1 MPRKK
6 DYSAWSKQDLI
17 QRIHALE
24 KRKKYGLVW
33 DEEHTPEEF
42 EKEARDALPVLQAVP
57 SKAIHSSPD
66 DPTHILIEGD
76 NFHALSALNY
86 THEKAVD
93 VIYID
98 PPYNTGNQD
107 FRYNDKFVEKEDAY
121 RHSKWLSFMD
131 KRLRLAKNL
140 LKDTGVIFISIDD
153 NEMAQLKILCD
164 EIFGSTPLGIFI
176 WKARSGKGGTA
187 DQVASLHEY
196 ILCYARDKRVAR
208 LKPDTRIGSRTK
220 ERLRQWGQGDSKK
233 DRETMY
239 FGIPAPDGTLAY
251 PIKDDGTEGRW
262 RVGQKEA
269 NRLLEANELEF
280 EFSEGKW
287 KVYRIFSEDNITET
301 ATDSLL
307 LNVGTA
313 TDGTKEILKIFG
325 KKVFDTAKPTSLI
338 LHLLDLM
345 LYDMRSG
352 IVLDFFAGSG
362 ATGDAVLQLNKNQKR
377 FQFILA
383 TNNEKNICTEV
394 CYPRLKQVIQGYD
407 FEGTERKVLFE
418 EKLSLTKM
426 RKAAEIYT
434 EYEEARDA
442 NETEFDSL
450 KGEFREN
457 ILRLWGI
464 DYIDDHI
471 EGLGGNLNYYRTAF
485 VPAAPT
491 DANKETLTL
500 RSVEMLCLRENT
512 FEFVRENAVWK
523 IFKNQ
528 ARYTAILF
536 DNLAIPKFKKEL
548 A

>member
-33 DEEHTPEEF
+33 DAEHTPEEF
-42 EKEARDALPVLQAVP
+42 EKEAKDALPVLKAVP
-57 SKAIHSSPD
+57 DKAIHSSPD

-164 EIFGSTPLGIFI
+164 EIFGEANFVANIIWQKKFSRQSDARFLSST
-176 WKARSGKGGTA
+176 T
-187 DQVASLHEY
+187 EY
-196 ILCYARDKRVAR
+196 ILTYAKSIGNFEINLLPRTEKQDNRYKNVDNDPRGPWS
-208 LKPDTRIGSRTK
+208 PDNMVVKTYSAK
-220 ERLRQWGQGDSKK
+220 YD
-233 DRETMY
+233 
-239 FGIPAPDGTLAY
+239 Y
-251 PIKDDGTEGRW
+251 PIKTPTGRVVNPARGFCWRFSKEKFEELVADNRIWFGATGNNIPRLKRFLSEVQQGLVPVTLWDRDFAGDTQEGVREVKEIVTEA
-262 RVGQKEA
+262 K
-269 NRLLEANELEF
+269 F
-280 EFSEGKW
+280 
-287 KVYRIFSEDNITET
+287 DNPKPVK
-301 ATDSLL
+301 LL
-307 LNVGTA
+307 LRILEISTFKESDA
-313 TDGTKEILKIFG
+313 T
-325 KKVFDTAKPTSLI
+325 
-338 LHLLDLM
+338 
-345 LYDMRSG
+345 
-352 IVLDFFAGSG
+352 VLDFFAGSG
-362 ATGDAVLQLNKNQKR
+362 TTAHAVAEINKQDGGKR
-377 FQFILA
+377 RAILC
-383 TNNEKNICTEV
+383 TNNENEIAAKI
-394 CYPRLKQVIQGYD
+394 CYPRTRRVIKGYKS
-407 FEGTERKVLFE
+407 ESGNKI
-418 EKLSLTKM
+418 
-426 RKAAEIYT
+426 A
-434 EYEEARDA
+434 
-442 NETEFDSL
+442 
-450 KGEFREN
+450 
-457 ILRLWGI
+457 
-464 DYIDDHI
+464 
-471 EGLGGNLNYYRTAF
+471 GLGGNLNYYRTAF

-491 DANKETLTL
+491 DANKEMLTL

-548 A
+548 AKLDLPISVYIFSLGDETFDDEFEDLADRVSVRAIPEAILRVYRRIYM

>member
-33 DEEHTPEEF
+33 DAEHTPEEF
-42 EKEARDALPVLQAVP
+42 EKEAKDALPVLKAVP
-57 SKAIHSSPD
+57 DKAIHSSPD

-164 EIFGSTPLGIFI
+164 EIFGEENLVQVLI
-176 WKARSGKGGTA
+176 WHSKYTVSNDAKFFSK
-187 DQVASLHEY
+187 QHEY
-196 ILCYARDKRVAR
+196 VLCYARNIRRAKIN
-208 LKPDTRIGSRTK
+208 LLPRT
-220 ERLRQWGQGDSKK
+220 D
-233 DRETMY
+233 
-239 FGIPAPDGTLAY
+239 
-251 PIKDDGTEGRW
+251 
-262 RVGQKEA
+262 
-269 NRLLEANELEF
+269 EANERYSNPDDDPRGVWKPTPLHAKSGTEKSKYEF
-280 EFSEGKW
+280 QFNNGVKWYPPEGRYPRFSQNTLRELD
-287 KVYRIFSEDNITET
+287 EDNRIW
-301 ATDSLL
+301 
-307 LNVGTA
+307 
-313 TDGTKEILKIFG
+313 FG
-325 KKVFDTAKPTSLI
+325 KKGDNTPSVKTFLTEVAQGVKSGSLLPHAIFGHTHKANEQLATILGKGKFDNPKPIDLI
-338 LHLLDLM
+338 
-345 LYDMRSG
+345 SG
-352 IVLDFFAGSG
+352 LVRLAERNTHTIILDFFAGSG
-362 ATGDAVLQLNKNQKR
+362 TTAHAVLDMNALDKEEGQR
-377 FQFILA
+377 QFILC
-383 TNNEKNICTEV
+383 TDNQNNICTDV
-394 CYPRLKQVIQGYD
+394 CYPRVSKAIKGFQSTQGQ
-407 FEGTERKVLFE
+407 K
-418 EKLSLTKM
+418 
-426 RKAAEIYT
+426 
-434 EYEEARDA
+434 
-442 NETEFDSL
+442 
-450 KGEFREN
+450 
-457 ILRLWGI
+457 I
-464 DYIDDHI
+464 D
-471 EGLGGNLNYYRTAF
+471 GLGGNLNYYRTAF

-491 DANKETLTL
+491 DANKEMLTL

-548 A
+548 AKLDLPISVYIFSLGDETFDDEFDDLADRVSVRAIPEAILRVYRRIYM

>member
-1 MPRKK
+1 VPRKK

-33 DEEHTPEEF
+33 DAEHTPEEF
-42 EKEARDALPVLQAVP
+42 EKEAKDALPVLKAVP
-57 SKAIHSSPD
+57 DKAIHSSPD

-164 EIFGSTPLGIFI
+164 EIFGEANFVANIIWQKKFSRQSDARFLSST
-176 WKARSGKGGTA
+176 T
-187 DQVASLHEY
+187 EY
-196 ILCYARDKRVAR
+196 ILTYAKSIGNFEINLLPRTEKQDNRYKNVDNDPRGPWS
-208 LKPDTRIGSRTK
+208 PDNMVVKTYSAK
-220 ERLRQWGQGDSKK
+220 YD
-233 DRETMY
+233 
-239 FGIPAPDGTLAY
+239 Y
-251 PIKDDGTEGRW
+251 PIKTPTGRVVNPARGFCWRFSKEKFEELVADNRIWFGATGNNIPRLKRFLSEVQQGLVPVTLWDRDFAGDTQEGVREVKEIVTEA
-262 RVGQKEA
+262 K
-269 NRLLEANELEF
+269 F
-280 EFSEGKW
+280 
-287 KVYRIFSEDNITET
+287 DNPKPVK
-301 ATDSLL
+301 LL
-307 LNVGTA
+307 LRILEISTFKESDA
-313 TDGTKEILKIFG
+313 T
-325 KKVFDTAKPTSLI
+325 
-338 LHLLDLM
+338 
-345 LYDMRSG
+345 
-352 IVLDFFAGSG
+352 VLDFFAGSG
-362 ATGDAVLQLNKNQKR
+362 TTAHAVAEINKQDGGKR
-377 FQFILA
+377 RAILC
-383 TNNEKNICTEV
+383 TNNENEIAAKI
-394 CYPRLKQVIQGYD
+394 CYPRTRRVIKGYKS
-407 FEGTERKVLFE
+407 ESGNKI
-418 EKLSLTKM
+418 
-426 RKAAEIYT
+426 A
-434 EYEEARDA
+434 
-442 NETEFDSL
+442 
-450 KGEFREN
+450 
-457 ILRLWGI
+457 
-464 DYIDDHI
+464 
-471 EGLGGNLNYYRTAF
+471 GLGGNLNYYRTAF

-491 DANKETLTL
+491 DANKEMLTL

-548 A
+548 AKLDLPISVYIFSLGDETFDDEFEDLADRVSVRAIPEAILRVYRRIYM